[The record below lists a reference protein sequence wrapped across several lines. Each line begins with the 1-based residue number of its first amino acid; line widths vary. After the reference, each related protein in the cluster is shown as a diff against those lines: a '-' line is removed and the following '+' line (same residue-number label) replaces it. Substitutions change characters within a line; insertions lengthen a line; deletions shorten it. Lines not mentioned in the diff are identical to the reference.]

1 MASTPMPSVS
11 DNMELSAQFMAHA
24 EAVFQGNYLKL
35 ADASKPLL
43 QQDFDNAA
51 NSMTNENRLSP
62 ADIGQAHYAVG
73 VYAQAIVVGTRAV
86 STPAPATMITPDIIQ
101 KVRKFFCPG
110 FWPFC

>member
-1 MASTPMPSVS
+1 MVSTAVPSVS
-11 DNMELSAQFMAHA
+11 DNMDLSAQFMAHA
-24 EAVFQGNYLKL
+24 EAIFHGNNLQL
-35 ADASKPLL
+35 DVPSKPLL

-51 NSMTNENRLSP
+51 ISMTNQNRLSP

-86 STPAPATMITPDIIQ
+86 STPAPTTMITPNIIK
-101 KVRKFFCPG
+101 KVRTFFCPG

>member
-1 MASTPMPSVS
+1 MVATAQPNVS

-24 EAVFQGNYLKL
+24 EAVFQGNNLEL
-35 ADASKPLL
+35 DASSKPFL

-51 NSMTNENRLSP
+51 SNMTSENRLGP

-73 VYAQAIVVGTRAV
+73 LYAQTIVVRTRCV
-86 STPAPATMITPDIIQ
+86 PTPVPATVITFDVIQ
-101 KVRKFFCPG
+101 KVHDFFCPG